1 MSKIG
6 RKPIVIGDIK
16 VTLKGNT
23 VHYEGKKA
31 QGDYVLPEFIKPVLA
46 DGLLTLGCENCEK
59 DQKRFWGMHRAL
71 LANALQG
78 ASAGFEKTIVID
90 GLGYKAQQ
98 SGNKIT
104 LSLGY
109 SHKIDIELPKDVQL
123 KMDKL
128 GKTLTFSSYDKAK
141 VGEICDRIRAF
152 RAPEPYKGTGIK
164 YAGEVITRKA
174 GKAKAA

>member
-6 RKPIVIGDIK
+6 RKPIVVGDVKIDI
-16 VTLKGNT
+16 KGNT

-31 QGDYVLPEFIKPVLA
+31 KGDHELPAFIKPIFEDGRLKLA
-46 DGLLTLGCENCEK
+46 CENCDK
-59 DQKRFWGMHRAL
+59 GQKRFWGMHRAL
-71 LANALQG
+71 LANAIQG
-78 ASAGFEKTIVID
+78 AGVGFEKTIQIE

-98 SGNKIT
+98 SGNKLI

-109 SHKIDIELPKDVQL
+109 SHKIDLEIPKDVEL
-123 KMDKL
+123 KMDKQ
-128 GKTLTFSSYDKAK
+128 GKVLTFSSYDKGL
-141 VGEICDRIRAF
+141 VGEICDRIRSF

-164 YAGEVITRKA
+164 YAGEEIKRKA